1 MKFRVCTA
9 IVLGLL
15 LAAAPQGDPA
25 KADLDKLQG
34 DWQVQSVEV
43 AGKALINVK
52 LEKLTIKGN
61 KLDGLGPEM
70 TVKLA
75 PDQKPKA
82 IDLIR
87 DKDGRPWLGVYSLDG
102 DELILCMAMVEK
114 GNVDEQKRPTD
125 FDKTKVQMIIIAKRI
140 KG

>member
-1 MKFRVCTA
+1 MRFN
-9 IVLGLL
+9 
-15 LAAAPQGDPA
+15 P
-25 KADLDKLQG
+25 
-34 DWQVQSVEV
+34 
-43 AGKALINVK
+43 LINPI
-52 LEKLTIKGN
+52 LTPGQARTVVTFKPIKGN

-75 PDQKPKA
+75 SDQKPKA

-102 DELILCMAMVEK
+102 DELKLCMAMVEK

-125 FDKTKVQMIIIAKRI
+125 FDKTKVQMIIIAKRRDGFSGCV
-140 KG
+140 KMSTFSPL